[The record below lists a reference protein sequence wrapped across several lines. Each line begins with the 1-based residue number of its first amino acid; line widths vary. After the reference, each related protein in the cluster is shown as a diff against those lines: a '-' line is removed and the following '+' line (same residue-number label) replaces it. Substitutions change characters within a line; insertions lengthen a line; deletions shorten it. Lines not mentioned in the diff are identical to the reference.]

1 MAGKGLWLCYFFILG
16 TSSDLSQRFEYE
28 GRKSVSFLTLPKL
41 DGVEIEVSAID
52 NFMVVD
58 DLVNLELLTRTPKEK
73 DVKLILFIAENPDWS
88 NMIGYS
94 LLRLYKTAAIAG
106 GYVDNLIQAKPCN
119 YPGTE

>member
-1 MAGKGLWLCYFFILG
+1 M
-16 TSSDLSQRFEYE
+16 
-28 GRKSVSFLTLPKL
+28 

-119 YPGTE
+119 NPGTE